1 MSQEY
6 PSHCAP
12 DVLTSTPHGPPW
24 VPSALM
30 SLADAL
36 RNATVWAEFMW
47 PYLLRWHS
55 RTPSGVFG
63 DVQEP
68 PGPGG
73 GVGGF
78 TTGVLNVDVF
88 DQGPPAVTRQ

>member
-6 PSHCAP
+6 PLHCAP
-12 DVLTSTPHGPPW
+12 DVLTRTPHGPPS

-30 SLADAL
+30 SFADAL
-36 RNATVWAEFMW
+36 RNATIWSAFMC
-47 PYLLRWHS
+47 PVYFLRWHS
-55 RTPSGVFG
+55 RIPSGVFG
-63 DVQEP
+63 AVQEP
-68 PGPGG
+68 DPVGGGG
-73 GVGGF
+73 GV